1 MKGLSLLILL
11 MFSLSCFSQVKEE
24 KVWFGNS
31 CGYSGSETEVVI
43 KFAKLLY
50 DKNYIK
56 IRNSLFS
63 KIPAENF
70 IAVVICKRLAHKNL
84 IELNELELK
93 KIGELYQSKEKVP
106 VCGGCTYSEEVEL
119 TKLLNSKKDMFY
131 AIDYYFHDEK

>member
-11 MFSLSCFSQVKEE
+11 LFSLSCFSQVKEE
-24 KVWFGNS
+24 KVWFGTS

-56 IRNSLFS
+56 IRSSLFS

-106 VCGGCTYSEEVEL
+106 ICGGCTYSEEIEL
-119 TKLLNSKKDMFY
+119 TKLLNSKKDMFF